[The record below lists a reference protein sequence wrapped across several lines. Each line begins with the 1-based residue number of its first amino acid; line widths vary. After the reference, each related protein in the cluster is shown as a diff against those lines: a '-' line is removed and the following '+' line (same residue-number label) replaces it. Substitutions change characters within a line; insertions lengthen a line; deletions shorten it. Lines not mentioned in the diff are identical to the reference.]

1 MSTLLLRLAAP
12 LQSWGIDS
20 KFDIRRTGREPSK
33 SGVIGLI
40 CAALGIKRDDD
51 DMVSQLATLRFGVRV
66 DKEGHFVR
74 DFHMVR
80 PKKGEPYVTNRY
92 YLADA
97 EFLVGF
103 ESVDEELLKK
113 IEYALL
119 NPVFPLYL
127 GRRSCP
133 PTGRLCLGIRKL
145 ELEEALLE
153 EAFRNES
160 TETVRRGPR
169 HCADRRPAHLC
180 GGGRGGYLGPSG
192 AVSAGRAGLSHPA
205 RRVPAGLFRAGG
217 AGLGQPAL

>member
-51 DMVSQLATLRFGVRV
+51 EMVSQLATLRFGVRV

-74 DFHMVR
+74 DFHMVLS
-80 PKKGEPYVTNRY
+80 KKGESYVTNRY

-153 EAFRNES
+153 EEFRNES
-160 TETVRRGPR
+160 IETVRIVMDAKKGEDGNIVKDLPISYNPEHRKHMFRKVTEKYRAVREPLQC
-169 HCADRRPAHLC
+169 HDPMAE
-180 GGGRGGYLGPSG
+180 LG
-192 AVSAGRAGLSHPA
+192 
-205 RRVPAGLFRAGG
+205 
-217 AGLGQPAL
+217 

>member
-40 CAALGIKRDDD
+40 CAAFGIKRDDD
-51 DMVSQLATLRFGVRV
+51 EMVSQLATLRFGVRV
-66 DKEGHFVR
+66 DKEGHFMR
-74 DFHMVR
+74 DFHIAR
-80 PKKGEPYVTNRY
+80 SKKGDSYVTNRY

-103 ESVDEELLKK
+103 ESADEELLKR

-133 PTGRLCLGIRKL
+133 PTGRLCLGIRKR
-145 ELEEALLE
+145 ELEDALLE

-160 TETVRRGPR
+160 VETVRIILDAKEGEDGNIVKDLPIS
-169 HCADRRPAHLC
+169 
-180 GGGRGGYLGPSG
+180 YNQI
-192 AVSAGRAGLSHPA
+192 GRAH
-205 RRVPAGLFRAGG
+205 V
-217 AGLGQPAL
+217 

>member
-51 DMVSQLATLRFGVRV
+51 EMVSQLATLRFGVRV

-80 PKKGEPYVTNRY
+80 SKKGESYVTNRY

-119 NPVFPLYL
+119 NQCFRYIWDEDRV
-127 GRRSCP
+127 RRPEDYALVSENWNWKK
-133 PTGRLCLGIRKL
+133 LCLKKNFGMNQLKQY
-145 ELEEALLE
+145 A
-153 EAFRNES
+153 
-160 TETVRRGPR
+160 
-169 HCADRRPAHLC
+169 
-180 GGGRGGYLGPSG
+180 
-192 AVSAGRAGLSHPA
+192 
-205 RRVPAGLFRAGG
+205 
-217 AGLGQPAL
+217 

>member
-1 MSTLLLRLAAP
+1 M
-12 LQSWGIDS
+12 
-20 KFDIRRTGREPSK
+20 
-33 SGVIGLI
+33 
-40 CAALGIKRDDD
+40 
-51 DMVSQLATLRFGVRV
+51 RV

-160 TETVRRGPR
+160 TETVRIVMDAKEGEDGNIVRDLPISYNPEHR
-169 HCADRRPAHLC
+169 KYTFRKVTEKYRAVREPLQCHDPMAE
-180 GGGRGGYLGPSG
+180 LG
-192 AVSAGRAGLSHPA
+192 
-205 RRVPAGLFRAGG
+205 
-217 AGLGQPAL
+217 

>member
-51 DMVSQLATLRFGVRV
+51 EMVSQLATLRFGVRV

-74 DFHMVR
+74 DFHMVK

-133 PTGRLCLGIRKL
+133 PTGRL
-145 ELEEALLE
+145 ELEEALFE
-153 EAFRNES
+153 EEFRNES
-160 TETVRRGPR
+160 IETVRIVMDAKKGEDGNIVKDLPISYNPEHRKHMFRKVTEKYRAVREPLQC
-169 HCADRRPAHLC
+169 HDPMAE
-180 GGGRGGYLGPSG
+180 LG
-192 AVSAGRAGLSHPA
+192 
-205 RRVPAGLFRAGG
+205 
-217 AGLGQPAL
+217 

>member
-51 DMVSQLATLRFGVRV
+51 EMVSQLATLRFGVRV
-66 DKEGHFVR
+66 DKERHFVR
-74 DFHMVR
+74 DFHMVK

-145 ELEEALLE
+145 ELEEALFE
-153 EAFRNES
+153 EALRNES
-160 TETVRRGPR
+160 IETVRIVMDAKKGEDGNIVKDLPISYNPEHRKHMFRKVTEKYRAVREPLQC
-169 HCADRRPAHLC
+169 HDPMAE
-180 GGGRGGYLGPSG
+180 LG
-192 AVSAGRAGLSHPA
+192 
-205 RRVPAGLFRAGG
+205 
-217 AGLGQPAL
+217 

>member
-20 KFDIRRTGREPSK
+20 TFDIRRTGREPSK

-51 DMVSQLATLRFGVRV
+51 EMVSQLATLRFGVRV

-80 PKKGEPYVTNRY
+80 SKKEESYVTNRY

-153 EAFRNES
+153 EEFRNES
-160 TETVRRGPR
+160 IETVRIVMDAKKGEDGNIVKDLPISYNPEHRKHMFRKVTEKYRAVREPLQC
-169 HCADRRPAHLC
+169 HDPMAE
-180 GGGRGGYLGPSG
+180 LG
-192 AVSAGRAGLSHPA
+192 
-205 RRVPAGLFRAGG
+205 
-217 AGLGQPAL
+217 

>member
-40 CAALGIKRDDD
+40 CAAFGIKRDDD
-51 DMVSQLATLRFGVRV
+51 EMVSQLATLRFGVRV
-66 DKEGHFVR
+66 DKEGHFMR
-74 DFHMVR
+74 DFHIAR
-80 PKKGEPYVTNRY
+80 SKKGDSYVTNRY

-103 ESVDEELLKK
+103 ESADEELLKR

-133 PTGRLCLGIRKL
+133 PTGRLCLGIRKR
-145 ELEEALLE
+145 ELEDALLE

-160 TETVRRGPR
+160 TETVRIV
-169 HCADRRPAHLC
+169 RRKYC
-180 GGGRGGYLGPSG
+180 
-192 AVSAGRAGLSHPA
+192 
-205 RRVPAGLFRAGG
+205 
-217 AGLGQPAL
+217 

>member
-51 DMVSQLATLRFGVRV
+51 EMVSQLATLRFGVR
-66 DKEGHFVR
+66 

-80 PKKGEPYVTNRY
+80 SKKGESYVTNRY

-153 EAFRNES
+153 EEFRNES
-160 TETVRRGPR
+160 IETVRIVMDAKKGEDGNIVKDLPISYNPEHRKHMFRKVTEKYRAVREPLQC
-169 HCADRRPAHLC
+169 HDPMAE
-180 GGGRGGYLGPSG
+180 LG
-192 AVSAGRAGLSHPA
+192 
-205 RRVPAGLFRAGG
+205 
-217 AGLGQPAL
+217 

>member
-1 MSTLLLRLAAP
+1 M
-12 LQSWGIDS
+12 
-20 KFDIRRTGREPSK
+20 E
-33 SGVIGLI
+33 
-40 CAALGIKRDDD
+40 
-51 DMVSQLATLRFGVRV
+51 SQLATLRFGVRV

-80 PKKGEPYVTNRY
+80 SKKGESYVTNRY

-153 EAFRNES
+153 EEFRNES
-160 TETVRRGPR
+160 IETVRMVMDAKKGEDGNIVKDLPISYNPEHRKHMFRKVTEKYRAVREALQCHDPM
-169 HCADRRPAHLC
+169 AE
-180 GGGRGGYLGPSG
+180 LG
-192 AVSAGRAGLSHPA
+192 
-205 RRVPAGLFRAGG
+205 
-217 AGLGQPAL
+217 

>member
-1 MSTLLLRLAAP
+1 M
-12 LQSWGIDS
+12 
-20 KFDIRRTGREPSK
+20 
-33 SGVIGLI
+33 
-40 CAALGIKRDDD
+40 
-51 DMVSQLATLRFGVRV
+51 
-66 DKEGHFVR
+66 R

-80 PKKGEPYVTNRY
+80 SKKGDSYVTNRY

-103 ESVDEELLKK
+103 ESADEELLKR

-133 PTGRLCLGIRKL
+133 PTGRVCLGIRKQ

-160 TETVRRGPR
+160 VETVRIVMDAKDGEDGNIVKDLPISYNPENRKYAFRKVTEKYRAVREPLQC
-169 HCADRRPAHLC
+169 HDPMAE
-180 GGGRGGYLGPSG
+180 LG
-192 AVSAGRAGLSHPA
+192 
-205 RRVPAGLFRAGG
+205 
-217 AGLGQPAL
+217 

>member
-1 MSTLLLRLAAP
+1 MNTLLLRLAAP

-51 DMVSQLATLRFGVRV
+51 EMVSQLATLRFGVRV

-80 PKKGEPYVTNRY
+80 SKKEESYVTNRY

-153 EAFRNES
+153 EEFRNES
-160 TETVRRGPR
+160 IETVRIVMDAKKGEDGNIVKDLPISYNPEHRKHMFRKVTEKYRAVREPLQC
-169 HCADRRPAHLC
+169 HDPMAE
-180 GGGRGGYLGPSG
+180 LG
-192 AVSAGRAGLSHPA
+192 
-205 RRVPAGLFRAGG
+205 
-217 AGLGQPAL
+217 

>member
-40 CAALGIKRDDD
+40 CAAL
-51 DMVSQLATLRFGVRV
+51 GVRV

-113 IEYALL
+113 SEYALL

-160 TETVRRGPR
+160 TETVRIVMDAKEGEDGNIVKDLPISYNPEHRKYTFRKVTEKYRAVREPLQC
-169 HCADRRPAHLC
+169 HDPMAE
-180 GGGRGGYLGPSG
+180 LG
-192 AVSAGRAGLSHPA
+192 
-205 RRVPAGLFRAGG
+205 
-217 AGLGQPAL
+217 

>member
-51 DMVSQLATLRFGVRV
+51 EMVSQLATLRFGVRV

-80 PKKGEPYVTNRY
+80 SKKGESYVTNRY

-153 EAFRNES
+153 
-160 TETVRRGPR
+160 TVRIVMDAKKGEDGNIVKDLPISYNPEHRKHMFRKVTEKYRAVREPLQC
-169 HCADRRPAHLC
+169 HDPMAE
-180 GGGRGGYLGPSG
+180 LG
-192 AVSAGRAGLSHPA
+192 
-205 RRVPAGLFRAGG
+205 
-217 AGLGQPAL
+217 

>member
-51 DMVSQLATLRFGVRV
+51 EMVSQLATLRFGVRV

-74 DFHMVR
+74 DFHMVK

-103 ESVDEELLKK
+103 ESVDEEFLKK
-113 IEYALL
+113 IESEIGAGNLIGFERNLL
-119 NPVFPLYL
+119 SLDGQTEYGTCDDKVSLLTVDEY
-127 GRRSCP
+127 RKY
-133 PTGRLCLGIRKL
+133 RKL
-145 ELEEALLE
+145 IPNTDDWFWLISPW
-153 EAFRNES
+153 S
-160 TETVRRGPR
+160 TPCNGFKN
-169 HCADRRPAHLC
+169 
-180 GGGRGGYLGPSG
+180 SG
-192 AVSAGRAGLSHPA
+192 AVVA
-205 RRVPAGLFRAGG
+205 PAGNFYSRDCYFSYGVRPFCIFSSAIFESEEK
-217 AGLGQPAL
+217 

>member
-40 CAALGIKRDDD
+40 CAAFGIKRDDD
-51 DMVSQLATLRFGVRV
+51 EMVSQLATLRFGVRV
-66 DKEGHFVR
+66 DKEGHFMR
-74 DFHMVR
+74 DFHIASS
-80 PKKGEPYVTNRY
+80 KKGDSYVTNRY

-103 ESVDEELLKK
+103 ESADEELLKR

-133 PTGRLCLGIRKL
+133 PTGRLCLGIRKR
-145 ELEEALLE
+145 ELEDALLE

-160 TETVRRGPR
+160 VETVRIILDAKEGEDGNIVKDLPISYNPEKRKHAFRKVTEKYRAVREPLQC
-169 HCADRRPAHLC
+169 HDPMAE
-180 GGGRGGYLGPSG
+180 LG
-192 AVSAGRAGLSHPA
+192 
-205 RRVPAGLFRAGG
+205 
-217 AGLGQPAL
+217 

>member
-51 DMVSQLATLRFGVRV
+51 EMVSRLATLRFGVRV

-80 PKKGEPYVTNRY
+80 SKKGESYVTNRS

-127 GRRSCP
+127 GRRS
-133 PTGRLCLGIRKL
+133 
-145 ELEEALLE
+145 
-153 EAFRNES
+153 
-160 TETVRRGPR
+160 
-169 HCADRRPAHLC
+169 
-180 GGGRGGYLGPSG
+180 
-192 AVSAGRAGLSHPA
+192 
-205 RRVPAGLFRAGG
+205 
-217 AGLGQPAL
+217 

>member
-113 IEYALL
+113 IEYGLL
-119 NPVFPLYL
+119 NPLYL
-127 GRRSCP
+127 GRRWCP

-160 TETVRRGPR
+160 TETVRIVMDAKEGEDGNIVKDLPISYNPEHRKYTFRKVTEKYRAVREPLQC
-169 HCADRRPAHLC
+169 HDPMAE
-180 GGGRGGYLGPSG
+180 LG
-192 AVSAGRAGLSHPA
+192 
-205 RRVPAGLFRAGG
+205 
-217 AGLGQPAL
+217 

>member
-51 DMVSQLATLRFGVRV
+51 EMVSQLATLRFGVRV

-80 PKKGEPYVTNRY
+80 SKKGESYVTNRY

-145 ELEEALLE
+145 AIGRKLCLKKN
-153 EAFRNES
+153 FGMNQI
-160 TETVRRGPR
+160 ETVRIVMDAKKGEDGNIVKDLPISYNPEHRK
-169 HCADRRPAHLC
+169 HM
-180 GGGRGGYLGPSG
+180 
-192 AVSAGRAGLSHPA
+192 
-205 RRVPAGLFRAGG
+205 FEK
-217 AGLGQPAL
+217 

>member
-40 CAALGIKRDDD
+40 CAAFGIKRDDD
-51 DMVSQLATLRFGVRV
+51 EMVSQLATLRFGVRV
-66 DKEGHFVR
+66 DKEGHFMR

-80 PKKGEPYVTNRY
+80 SKKGDSYVTNRY

-103 ESVDEELLKK
+103 ESADEELLKR

-133 PTGRLCLGIRKL
+133 PTGRVCLGIRKQ
-145 ELEEALLE
+145 EL

-160 TETVRRGPR
+160 VETVRIVMDAKDGEDGNIVKDLPISYNPENRKYAFRKVTEKYRAVREPLQC
-169 HCADRRPAHLC
+169 HDPMAE
-180 GGGRGGYLGPSG
+180 LG
-192 AVSAGRAGLSHPA
+192 
-205 RRVPAGLFRAGG
+205 
-217 AGLGQPAL
+217 

>member
-80 PKKGEPYVTNRY
+80 SKKEESYVTNRY

-153 EAFRNES
+153 EEFRNES
-160 TETVRRGPR
+160 IETVRIVMDAKKGEDGNIVKDLPISYNPEHRKHMFRKVTEKYRAVREPLQC
-169 HCADRRPAHLC
+169 HDPMAE
-180 GGGRGGYLGPSG
+180 LG
-192 AVSAGRAGLSHPA
+192 
-205 RRVPAGLFRAGG
+205 
-217 AGLGQPAL
+217 

>member
-40 CAALGIKRDDD
+40 CAALVIKRDDD
-51 DMVSQLATLRFGVRV
+51 EMVSQLATLRFGVRV

-80 PKKGEPYVTNRY
+80 SKKEESYVTNRY

-153 EAFRNES
+153 EEFRNES
-160 TETVRRGPR
+160 IETVRIVMDAKKGEDGNIVKDLPISYNPEHRKHMFRKVTEKYRAVREPLQC
-169 HCADRRPAHLC
+169 HDPMAE
-180 GGGRGGYLGPSG
+180 LG
-192 AVSAGRAGLSHPA
+192 
-205 RRVPAGLFRAGG
+205 
-217 AGLGQPAL
+217 

>member
-51 DMVSQLATLRFGVRV
+51 EMVSQLATLRFGVRV

-80 PKKGEPYVTNRY
+80 SKKEESYVTNRY

-127 GRRSCP
+127 GRISCP
-133 PTGRLCLGIRKL
+133 PTGRLFLGIRKL

-153 EAFRNES
+153 EEFRNES
-160 TETVRRGPR
+160 IETVRIVMDAKKGEDGNIVKDLPISYNPEHRKHMFRKVTEKYRAVREPLQC
-169 HCADRRPAHLC
+169 HDPMAE
-180 GGGRGGYLGPSG
+180 LG
-192 AVSAGRAGLSHPA
+192 
-205 RRVPAGLFRAGG
+205 
-217 AGLGQPAL
+217 

>member
-51 DMVSQLATLRFGVRV
+51 EMVSQLATLRFGVRV

-74 DFHMVR
+74 DFNMVK
-80 PKKGEPYVTNRY
+80 PKKGEPYFTNRF

-145 ELEEALLE
+145 ELEEALFE
-153 EAFRNES
+153 EEFRNES
-160 TETVRRGPR
+160 IETVRIVMDAKKGEDGNIVKDLPISYNPEHRKHMFRKVTEKYRAVREPLQC
-169 HCADRRPAHLC
+169 HDPMAE
-180 GGGRGGYLGPSG
+180 LG
-192 AVSAGRAGLSHPA
+192 
-205 RRVPAGLFRAGG
+205 
-217 AGLGQPAL
+217 

>member
-74 DFHMVR
+74 DFRMVK

-153 EAFRNES
+153 EEFRNES
-160 TETVRRGPR
+160 IETVRIVMDAKKGEDGNIVKDLPISYNPEHRKHMFRKVTEKYRAVREPLQC
-169 HCADRRPAHLC
+169 HDPMAE
-180 GGGRGGYLGPSG
+180 LG
-192 AVSAGRAGLSHPA
+192 
-205 RRVPAGLFRAGG
+205 
-217 AGLGQPAL
+217 

>member
-51 DMVSQLATLRFGVRV
+51 EMVSQLATLRFGVRV

-80 PKKGEPYVTNRY
+80 SKKGESYVTNRY

-103 ESVDEELLKK
+103 ESVDEERVRRPEDYALVSENWNWKKLCLKK
-113 IEYALL
+113 NFGMNQLKQYA
-119 NPVFPLYL
+119 
-127 GRRSCP
+127 
-133 PTGRLCLGIRKL
+133 
-145 ELEEALLE
+145 
-153 EAFRNES
+153 
-160 TETVRRGPR
+160 
-169 HCADRRPAHLC
+169 
-180 GGGRGGYLGPSG
+180 
-192 AVSAGRAGLSHPA
+192 
-205 RRVPAGLFRAGG
+205 
-217 AGLGQPAL
+217 

>member
-51 DMVSQLATLRFGVRV
+51 EMVSQLATLRFGVRV
-66 DKEGHFVR
+66 DKEGHFMR

-80 PKKGEPYVTNRY
+80 PKKKKPYVTNRY

-97 EFLVGF
+97 DFLVGF
-103 ESVDEELLKK
+103 ESADEELLKK

-160 TETVRRGPR
+160 IETVRIVMDAKEGEDGNIVKDFPISYNPEHRKHTFRKVTEKYRAVREPLQC
-169 HCADRRPAHLC
+169 HDPMAE
-180 GGGRGGYLGPSG
+180 LG
-192 AVSAGRAGLSHPA
+192 
-205 RRVPAGLFRAGG
+205 
-217 AGLGQPAL
+217 

>member
-20 KFDIRRTGREPSK
+20 KFDIRRTGREPNK

-51 DMVSQLATLRFGVRV
+51 EMVSQLATLRFGVRV

-80 PKKGEPYVTNRY
+80 SKKGESYVTNRY

-153 EAFRNES
+153 EEFRNES
-160 TETVRRGPR
+160 IETVRIVMDAKKGEDGNIVKDLPISYNPEHRKHMFRKVTEKYRAVREPLQC
-169 HCADRRPAHLC
+169 HDPMAE
-180 GGGRGGYLGPSG
+180 LG
-192 AVSAGRAGLSHPA
+192 
-205 RRVPAGLFRAGG
+205 
-217 AGLGQPAL
+217 